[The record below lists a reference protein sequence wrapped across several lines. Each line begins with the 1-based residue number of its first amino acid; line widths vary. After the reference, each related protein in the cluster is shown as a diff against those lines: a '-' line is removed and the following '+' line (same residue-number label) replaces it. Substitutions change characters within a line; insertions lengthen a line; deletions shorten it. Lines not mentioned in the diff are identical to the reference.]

1 MLRRWRCAK
10 SCACAL
16 VGMLVHADAAETINI
31 EDHNLRKVCADY
43 LNACAGSIAALYY

>member
-1 MLRRWRCAK
+1 MLRRCAK

-16 VGMLVHADAAETINI
+16 VDMLVHADAAPETINI